1 LTGHTLRAAAF
12 PQLLSIEATP
22 IKLRFPQE
30 NATQH
35 DVGNSTQ
42 TVETPLFDARRHCA
56 ALLSG
61 LLSQSKSGPL
71 LQKARLGF
79 SDAHAIF
86 DRNRL
91 SVRIASWE
99 SGSSLG
105 LRQGVTRSIRE
116 FNSGDFTMYQNR
128 ISLIGFLGQDAGIHT
143 ANNASFTVLSLA
155 TKSSYKDKKTGEY
168 KGHTEWHR
176 CIVWGRLSEYA
187 KTLTKGAHLAIDG
200 ELRSRERV
208 DKKTSAKQRVW
219 EVRVASILKLD
230 RAEKAAPEEAEE
242 ATEDVPE

>member
-1 LTGHTLRAAAF
+1 MLRA
-12 PQLLSIEATP
+12 S
-22 IKLRFPQE
+22 
-30 NATQH
+30 
-35 DVGNSTQ
+35 S
-42 TVETPLFDARRHCA
+42 DARRHCA

-61 LLSQSKSGPL
+61 LLSQNEFGPL
-71 LQKARLGF
+71 LQNARLGF
-79 SDAHAIF
+79 SDPHAIS
-86 DRNRL
+86 DQNRL

-99 SGSSLG
+99 SGLSLW
-105 LRQGVTRSIRE
+105 LRPGVTRPIRE

-128 ISLIGFLGQDAGIHT
+128 ISLIGFLGQDATTHT

-155 TKSSYKDKKTGEY
+155 TKSSYKDRKTGEY

-176 CIVWGRLSEYA
+176 CIVWGKLAEYA

-230 RAEKAAPEEAEE
+230 RVEKAAPEEAADDELNPEEE
-242 ATEDVPE
+242 AA